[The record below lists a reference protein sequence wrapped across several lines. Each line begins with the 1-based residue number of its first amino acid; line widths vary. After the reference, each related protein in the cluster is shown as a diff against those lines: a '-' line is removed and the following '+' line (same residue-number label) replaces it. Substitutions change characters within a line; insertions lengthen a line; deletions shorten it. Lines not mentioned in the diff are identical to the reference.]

1 MSERG
6 TEWRDEGGTWRSGKP
21 PKGFVQIEAERWA
34 KPKQTGKTMTDE
46 EKKEEGDG
54 AAKLF
59 EQTSD
64 IRRAQAQLKS
74 EQRETRKRYKKAL
87 AVLDSALTS
96 IYDGFE
102 DKQLKL
108 FDEEP

>member
-1 MSERG
+1 M
-6 TEWRDEGGTWRSGKP
+6 TEE
-21 PKGFVQIEAERWA
+21 E
-34 KPKQTGKTMTDE
+34 TGE
-46 EKKEEGDG
+46 G

-87 AVLDSALTS
+87 AVLDSALTC

-108 FDEEP
+108 FDEEPELPEEVTALIDHPSLM